1 MTLRG
6 SQSPAVTPRRRGFTL
21 VELLVVIAIIGV
33 LVALL
38 LPAVQ
43 AAREAARR
51 MKCQSSVKNIALAC
65 LNYESARGTYPP
77 GAKPSNQASGTGSNN
92 GPSFLVLTMPYAEQ
106 GAFNAQIAQWIA
118 SEKAKNSGKDPDIYN
133 LKEANTARI
142 ELYTCPSDD
151 PAEMIDRLISSDQYT
166 TASYAGVAGSHA
178 TRPGTEACMTSGHGP
193 AGLGTCVGSGG
204 TMINVDGM
212 LFPGAGVDG
221 KSVLDGTSNT
231 IMLGE
236 RWYQTRSW
244 TVGVYYSPGNRTV
257 NPTEFETPSASF
269 SSSCKNVNVN
279 VPPNPNLEVSG
290 FYSSHNNTR
299 GDRPIM
305 PTGAP
310 QGRAFNDLPFGSFHP
325 GGVNFGRADGSVQ
338 FIADGIDLT
347 LYGALASRNG
357 GEVLAE

>member
-6 SQSPAVTPRRRGFTL
+6 PQSPAVTDRRGFTL

-77 GAKPSNQASGTGSNN
+77 GAKPSNQASGSGSNN

-106 GAFNAQIAQWIA
+106 GAFNATINQWIA
-118 SEKAKNSGKDPDIYN
+118 TQKANNSGKDPDIYN
-133 LKEANTARI
+133 FKEANTTRI
-142 ELYTCPSDD
+142 ELYSCPSDD
-151 PAEMIDRLISSDQYT
+151 PSEMIDRLITSDQYT
-166 TASYAGVAGSHA
+166 TASYAGVAGSHS
-178 TRPGTEACMTSGHGP
+178 TRPNTEACMTTGHGP

-204 TMINVDGM
+204 TLINVDGM

-221 KSVLDGTSNT
+221 KTVTDGTSNT
-231 IMLGE
+231 LMLGE
-236 RWYQTRSW
+236 RWYQARSW
-244 TVGVYYSPGNRTV
+244 TVGVYYSSAGRGPL
-257 NPTEFETPSASF
+257 PTELETPLSSF
-269 SSSCKNVNVN
+269 SSSCKNINVN
-279 VPPNPNLEVSG
+279 VPPNPNLGVSG
-290 FYSSHNNTR
+290 FYSSHNNDR
-299 GDRPIM
+299 GDRPNM
-305 PTGAP
+305 PAGSP
-310 QGRAFNDLPFGSFHP
+310 QGRSFNDLPFGSFHP

-338 FIADGIDLT
+338 FIADGIDLVT
-347 LYGALASRNG
+347 YGALASRNG
-357 GEVLAE
+357 GEVVSE